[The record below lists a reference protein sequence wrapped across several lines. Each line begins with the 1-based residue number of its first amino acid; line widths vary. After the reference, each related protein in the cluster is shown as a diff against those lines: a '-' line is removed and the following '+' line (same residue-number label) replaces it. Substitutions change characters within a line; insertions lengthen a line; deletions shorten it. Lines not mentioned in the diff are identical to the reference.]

1 MSKLVKDN
9 APVQDGKFYLL
20 SLSNGGVL
28 SAVQD
33 QWGPESVRIRV
44 FENTHRQWWK
54 AEANNGGF
62 GFRNRHTGKLLGS
75 NENRDIAARADAVDA
90 WERFFLAN
98 TSDRTTFSVIFHG
111 QKEYVFHRAET
122 DFLSISDQASRATP
136 LTVKE
141 LE

>member
-1 MSKLVKDN
+1 MSELVKDN
-9 APVQDGKFYLL
+9 APVQNGKFYLL

-98 TSDRTTFSVIFHG
+98 TSDGTTFSVIFHG